1 MGIFFYILNNKIAGY
16 KDFLEWFEEV
26 FDFSVRNVE
35 IFVLEVIIKKS
46 ERKKVIKDK
55 SFYSEL
61 ELSLEGIK
69 LIMVFEKIE

>member
-1 MGIFFYILNNKIAGY
+1 MGIFFYILNNKTTGY

>member
-1 MGIFFYILNNKIAGY
+1 MNNKITGY

-46 ERKKVIKDK
+46 ERKKVVKDK